1 MNVDGK
7 RMNQT
12 ASVEKSRHF
21 SLGGFVLIITITAL
35 TSVFLFTPI
44 IDIRSPYAMYVVIL
58 GVVMLG
64 MATRLVVHF
73 VQRSH
78 LDLFEIIVPLTAL
91 FALHYPIRALF
102 IIGWPK
108 LARVPLNWPLDS
120 DYYLFQG
127 LWISAIGFLF
137 FYLGYF
143 WKGKDRVGEILPRIP
158 FKDGTERHLL
168 VKTLVIYGV
177 GVYAF
182 IELFRGGIGMRF
194 VWDQA
199 QIAQALM
206 SVLRWLETLRYLGL
220 LIVCGAWRK
229 GLIYRALSLVFLAIN
244 ILIGIGTGSKND
256 IFVSIVAVLFAIH
269 YLLQVRTQRLFWIA
283 AAFVLVFLTVFFPLV
298 QSYRQS
304 YKEVL
309 GFQSAPTIDDLVAVA
324 GALDVA
330 EGVEGIIP
338 SIINRAT
345 WINSIV
351 MIRRW
356 VPEYIDYQRGA
367 TFYSL
372 LIGWIPRVI
381 WPNKPILSLGSLM
394 HNVIIGSR
402 TTSNVG
408 LTNIGEFYLNFGMF
422 GVVVGMF
429 IIGIFM
435 RVVYLYTQH
444 CSRVALYRALLYFAL
459 FPTSL
464 LSLQSGIGPAVLGM
478 VRSIALVVIV
488 TGVLALG
495 ARSDTAVKTL
505 SRSHQ

>member
-1 MNVDGK
+1 
-7 RMNQT
+7 MNQT
-12 ASVEKSRHF
+12 ELAQKPRQF
-21 SLGGFVLIITITAL
+21 PLGGLVLIITVTTLAI
-35 TSVFLFTPI
+35 VFLFTPI
-44 IDIRSPYAMYVVIL
+44 IDMRSPYAMYVVIL
-58 GVVMLG
+58 GVVMVGL
-64 MATRLVVHF
+64 AARFILYF
-73 VQRSH
+73 LQRPH

-102 IIGWPK
+102 VIGWPN

-127 LWISAIGFLF
+127 LWTSAIGFLF

-143 WKGKDRVGEILPRIP
+143 WKGKDPVGEKLPRIP
-158 FKDGTERHLL
+158 LRDGTERRLL
-168 VKTLVIYGV
+168 MKTIVIYAL

-182 IELFRGGIGMRF
+182 VELFRGGIGMRF
-194 VWDQA
+194 VWNQA

-206 SVLRWLETLRYLGL
+206 SVFRWLETLRYLGL
-220 LIVCGAWRK
+220 LIAWGAWRR
-229 GLIYRALSLVFLAIN
+229 GLIYRVLSIVFLAIN
-244 ILIGIGTGSKND
+244 ILIGIGAGSKND
-256 IFVSIVAVLFAIH
+256 IFVSVVAVLFAIH
-269 YLLQVRTQRLFWIA
+269 YLLRVRTQRLFWIA
-283 AAFVLVFLTVFFPLV
+283 TALVLVFLIVFFPLV

-309 GFQSAPTIDDLVAVA
+309 GFQSAPTIDELIAVA
-324 GALDVA
+324 RALDVA
-330 EGVEGIIP
+330 EGVEGVIP

-345 WINSIV
+345 WLNSIV

-381 WPNKPILSLGSLM
+381 WPNKPILSLGWFM
-394 HNVIIGSR
+394 HNVIIGSQ

-408 LTNIGEFYLNFGMF
+408 LTNIGEFYLNFGMI

-429 IIGIFM
+429 IMGVFI

-444 CSRVALYRALLYFAL
+444 FSRVALYRTLLYFAL
-459 FPTSL
+459 FPSLL
-464 LSLQSGIGPAVLGM
+464 LSLQSGTGPALLGM

-495 ARSDTAVKTL
+495 ARSDKDAKPL
-505 SRSHQ
+505 SRSHR